1 VGVRE
6 KIKRV
11 IYPAL
16 LVEEKG
22 KFKVNNV
29 YKNGG
34 KNMNLINGMQ
44 VLKDEIVSSRG
55 GRKQDIKVIKQD
67 TRRLGQDTHKMIAN
81 SEKNRREQAK
91 EEKRKRVA
99 FAGEL
104 ADSTKDLGEK
114 VAVLRKGFRRD
125 QKELKE
131 EILTAGEVWAGTV
144 STKIV
149 PEKENKKNE
158 ENEK

>member
-1 VGVRE
+1 MGVRE

-29 YKNGG
+29 FKNGG
-34 KNMNLINGMQ
+34 KDMNLINNMQ
-44 VLKDEIVSSRG
+44 TLKD
-55 GRKQDIKVIKQD
+55 DIKSGRQKRRQDLKTIKQ
-67 TRRLGQDTHKMIAN
+67 TTKQLQQDAHKRIAEE
-81 SEKNRREQAK
+81 EKIRK
-91 EEKRKRVA
+91 EEAEAEKRKLAA
-99 FAGEL
+99 F
-104 ADSTKDLGEK
+104 TRDLEQDVG
-114 VAVLRKGFRRD
+114 VLRKGFRQD
-125 QKELKE
+125 QKELRE
-131 EILTAGEVWAGTV
+131 EILTAGAVWRGTA

>member
-1 VGVRE
+1 
-6 KIKRV
+6 
-11 IYPAL
+11 
-16 LVEEKG
+16 
-22 KFKVNNV
+22 
-29 YKNGG
+29 
-34 KNMNLINGMQ
+34 MNLINGMQ

-81 SEKNRREQAK
+81 SEKNRKEQAK

-104 ADSTKDLGEK
+104 ADSTRDLGEK
-114 VAVLRKGFRRD
+114 VAVLRKGLRRN
-125 QKELKE
+125 QKELRE
-131 EILTAGEVWAGTV
+131 EILTAGEVWRG
-144 STKIV
+144 
-149 PEKENKKNE
+149 ENKKNE